1 MANDIG
7 SQTGIGG
14 TSMGINGQRGTGG
27 EKPSATGNANP
38 GNTKPPRAPEAPV
51 PMPK

>member
-7 SQTGIGG
+7 SQTGTNG
-14 TSMGINGQRGTGG
+14 TSMGINSQKGAGGQ
-27 EKPSATGNANP
+27 KPSATGNSNP
-38 GNTKPPRAPEAPV
+38 GGCKPPRAPDGSV